1 VDGDKEH
8 GLKRYR
14 GITRGDGPLFS
25 FWKRRESGEAKG
37 RRRRR
42 EKEEEEEEEEG
53 REREK
58 KNGRKRER
66 K

>member
-1 VDGDKEH
+1 M
-8 GLKRYR
+8 KRYR

-58 KNGRKRER
+58 KRTGEKRER